1 MYHKKDEILLKN
13 SVVRKDNRI
22 IGACYKLTLNEQRL
36 VLVAI
41 AKIPFEAKIPN
52 EVEITAQEFLALF
65 PDVGEKNVH
74 NEIQDTVDRLYERSI
89 RIEDPIKKKKFRW
102 ISSTTLYKKG
112 EGRVGFSF
120 SKEIIPY
127 LQQLKTQFTK
137 YRLGDISSLKSIYS
151 IRLFE
156 MLMQFQNTTII
167 VISLEKFK
175 ERLGIQDKY
184 SDYKNL
190 RKRVIEPAVNELNQ
204 KSHFNVS
211 YKGIR
216 EGRSIKKLE
225 FFFSEK

>member
-1 MYHKKDEILLKN
+1 MLKN

-22 IGACYKLTLNEQRL
+22 IGASYKLTLNEQRL
-36 VLVAI
+36 VLTAI
-41 AKIPFEAKIPN
+41 AKIPFGEKIPD

-74 NEIQDTVDRLYERSI
+74 NEIQDAVDNLYERSI

-102 ISSTTLYKKG
+102 ISSTMSYKKG
-112 EGRVGFSF
+112 EGRVGFAF

-137 YRLGDISSLKSIYS
+137 YRLGDISNLKSIYS

-175 ERLGIQDKY
+175 ERLGIHDKY

-190 RKRVIEPAVNELNQ
+190 RKRVIERAVKELNQ
-204 KSHFNVS
+204 KSHFNIAFKSV
-211 YKGIR
+211 R

>member
-1 MYHKKDEILLKN
+1 MLKN

-22 IGACYKLTLNEQRL
+22 IGASYKLTLNEQRL
-36 VLVAI
+36 VLTAI
-41 AKIPFEAKIPN
+41 AKIPFGEKIPD

-74 NEIQDTVDRLYERSI
+74 NEIQDAVDNLYERSI

-102 ISSTTLYKKG
+102 ISSTTSYKKG
-112 EGRVGFSF
+112 EGRVGFAF

-137 YRLGDISSLKSIYS
+137 YRLGDISNLKSIYS

-175 ERLGIQDKY
+175 ERLGIHDK
-184 SDYKNL
+184 
-190 RKRVIEPAVNELNQ
+190 
-204 KSHFNVS
+204 
-211 YKGIR
+211 
-216 EGRSIKKLE
+216 
-225 FFFSEK
+225 